1 MKNQN
6 YIYLLNKPKGITS
19 FAALFGIK
27 KELDKTTKVG
37 HTGTLDPF
45 ATGLFL
51 VLTGRAT
58 RFVQDFDFA
67 KVYTGEFEVGYE
79 TDTLDLTGNII
90 GKTDKTLE
98 LKKANQTIVKYLK
111 SGFLQ
116 TPPIYSAKKING
128 KKACVLARR
137 GESPQLKSELK
148 KIYALE
154 LKQVAPDKFTFI
166 CKAEAGTYVRSLI
179 SALCKENS
187 TLATLTKLNRTAVG
201 EFTLPEIQAG
211 EFIKIE
217 LFDWL
222 KTKYDFIELSE
233 FSTKLIENGA
243 TISFKHVSVKK
254 DFIATKLG
262 QPVALVKYNSDKNE
276 YKPRVI

>member
-1 MKNQN
+1 MESQN

-27 KELDKTTKVG
+27 KELKKTTKVG

-45 ATGLFL
+45 ATGLLL
-51 VLTGRAT
+51 VLTSRAT

-67 KVYTGEFEVGYE
+67 KVYSGEFEVGYE
-79 TDTLDLTGNII
+79 TDSLDLTGKVI
-90 GKTDKTLE
+90 GKTDKTLDI
-98 LKKANQTIVKYLK
+98 KKANQTINKYLK
-111 SGFLQ
+111 TGFLQ

-128 KKACVLARR
+128 QKACDLARQ
-137 GESPQLKSELK
+137 GKSLVLKPELK

-154 LKQVAPDKFTFI
+154 VKQVSPTTFTFT
-166 CKAEAGTYVRSLI
+166 CKVEAGTYVRSLI
-179 SALCKENS
+179 SSLCKENS

-201 EFTLPEIQAG
+201 EFTLPEIPPG

-217 LFDWL
+217 LFEWL

-243 TISFKHVSVKK
+243 TISFKHIDVKK
-254 DFIATKLG
+254 DFIATKAG
-262 QPVALVKYNSDKNE
+262 KPIALVKYISDKNE

>member
-1 MKNQN
+1 MNSQN

-27 KELDKTTKVG
+27 KELGGTAKVG

-45 ATGLFL
+45 ATGLLL

-79 TDTLDLTGNII
+79 TDTLDLTGKVI

-98 LKKANQTIVKYLK
+98 IKKANQTIGKYLK
-111 SGFLQ
+111 TGFLQ
-116 TPPIYSAKKING
+116 TPPVYSAKKING
-128 KKACVLARR
+128 QKACDLARQ
-137 GESPQLKSELK
+137 GKYPALKSELK

-154 LKQVAPDKFTFI
+154 VKQVSSSTFTFS
-166 CKAEAGTYVRSLI
+166 CKVEAGTYVRSLI
-179 SALCKENS
+179 SALCKANS
-187 TLATLTKLNRTAVG
+187 TLATLTKLNRTAAG
-201 EFTLPEIQAG
+201 EFILPEIQPG

-222 KTKYDFIELSE
+222 KSKYDFIELSE

-243 TISFKHVSVKK
+243 SISFKHVDVKK
-254 DFIATKLG
+254 DFIATKAG
-262 QPVALVKYNSDKNE
+262 KPIALVKYISDKNE

>member
-45 ATGLFL
+45 ATGLLL

-67 KVYTGEFEVGYE
+67 KVYNGEFEVGYE
-79 TDTLDLTGNII
+79 TDTLDLTGKVIA
-90 GKTDKTLE
+90 KTDKTID
-98 LKKANQTIVKYLK
+98 LKKVNQTIEKYLK

-128 KKACVLARR
+128 KKACDLARQ
-137 GESPQLKSELK
+137 GEYPQLKSELK
-148 KIYALE
+148 KIYAFE
-154 LKQVAPDKFTFI
+154 LKQVAPTKFTFI
-166 CKAEAGTYVRSLI
+166 CKVEAGTYVRSLI

-211 EFIKIE
+211 EFVKIE

-243 TISFKHVSVKK
+243 TISFKHVDAKK
-254 DFIATKLG
+254 DFIATKAG
-262 QPVALVKYNSDKNE
+262 KPIALVKYYSDKNE

>member
-1 MKNQN
+1 MESQN

-27 KELDKTTKVG
+27 KELRKTTKVG

-45 ATGLFL
+45 ATGLLL

-79 TDTLDLTGNII
+79 TDSLDLTGKVVD
-90 GKTDKTLE
+90 KTDKTLDI
-98 LKKANQTIVKYLK
+98 KKANQTIKKYLK
-111 SGFLQ
+111 TGFLQ

-128 KKACVLARR
+128 QKACNLARQ
-137 GESPQLKSELK
+137 GKTLVLKSELK

-154 LKQVAPDKFTFI
+154 VKQVSPSTFTFT
-166 CKAEAGTYVRSLI
+166 CKVESGTYVRSLI

-187 TLATLTKLNRTAVG
+187 TLANLTKLNRSEVG
-201 EFTLPEIQAG
+201 EFTLPEIPPG

-217 LFDWL
+217 LFEWL

-243 TISFKHVSVKK
+243 TISFKHIDVKK
-254 DFIATKLG
+254 DFIATKAG
-262 QPVALVKYNSDKNE
+262 KPIALVKYISDKNE

>member
-45 ATGLFL
+45 ATGLLL

-58 RFVQDFDFA
+58 RFVQDFDFV
-67 KVYTGEFEVGYE
+67 KVYTGEFELGYE
-79 TDTLDLTGNII
+79 TDTLDLTGKVIE
-90 GKTDKTLE
+90 KTNKTLN
-98 LKKANQTIVKYLK
+98 LKKANQTIHKYLK

-128 KKACVLARR
+128 KKACDLARQ
-137 GESPQLKSELK
+137 GESPILNSELK
-148 KIYALE
+148 KIYSLE
-154 LKQVAPDKFTFI
+154 LKQISPSTFTFT
-166 CKAEAGTYVRSLI
+166 CKVEAGTYVRSLI
-179 SALCKENS
+179 YELCKENS
-187 TLATLTKLNRTAVG
+187 TLATLTKLNRVVVG
-201 EFTLPEIQAG
+201 EFALPEIEPG
-211 EFIKIE
+211 KFIKME
-217 LFDWL
+217 LFEWL

-243 TISFKHVSVKK
+243 TISFKHVNVKK
-254 DFIATKLG
+254 DFIATKAG
-262 QPVALVKYNSDKNE
+262 KPIALVKYISDKNE

>member
-45 ATGLFL
+45 ATGLLL

-58 RFVQDFDFA
+58 RFVQDFDFV
-67 KVYTGEFEVGYE
+67 KVYTGEFELGYE
-79 TDTLDLTGNII
+79 TDTLDLTGKVIE
-90 GKTDKTLE
+90 KTNKTLD
-98 LKKANQTIVKYLK
+98 LKKANQTIHKYLK
-111 SGFLQ
+111 FGFLQ

-128 KKACVLARR
+128 KKACDLARQ
-137 GESPQLKSELK
+137 GESPILKSELK
-148 KIYALE
+148 KIYSLE
-154 LKQVAPDKFTFI
+154 LKQISPSTFTFT
-166 CKAEAGTYVRSLI
+166 CKVEAGTYVRSLI

-187 TLATLTKLNRTAVG
+187 TLATLTKLNRLAVG
-201 EFTLPEIQAG
+201 EFTLPEIEPG
-211 EFIKIE
+211 KFIKME
-217 LFDWL
+217 LFEWL

-243 TISFKHVSVKK
+243 NISFKHVDVKK
-254 DFIATKLG
+254 DFIATKAG
-262 QPVALVKYNSDKNE
+262 KPIALVKYISDKNE

>member
-45 ATGLFL
+45 ATGLLL

-58 RFVQDFDFA
+58 RFVQDFDFV
-67 KVYTGEFEVGYE
+67 KVYTGEFELGYE
-79 TDTLDLTGNII
+79 TDSLDLTGKVIE
-90 GKTDKTLE
+90 KTNKTLD
-98 LKKANQTIVKYLK
+98 LKKANQTIHKYLK

-128 KKACVLARR
+128 KKACDLARQ
-137 GESPQLKSELK
+137 GESPILKSELK
-148 KIYALE
+148 KIYSLE
-154 LKQVAPDKFTFI
+154 LKQISPSTFEFT
-166 CKAEAGTYVRSLI
+166 CKVEAGTYVRSLI
-179 SALCKENS
+179 SELCKENS
-187 TLATLTKLNRTAVG
+187 TLATLTKLNRLAVG
-201 EFTLPEIQAG
+201 EFTLPEIEPG
-211 EFIKIE
+211 KFIKME
-217 LFDWL
+217 LFEWL

-243 TISFKHVSVKK
+243 TISFKHIDVKK
-254 DFIATKLG
+254 DFIATKAG
-262 QPVALVKYNSDKNE
+262 KPIALVKYISDKNE
-276 YKPRVI
+276 YKPRII

>member
-6 YIYLLNKPKGITS
+6 YIYLLNKPRGITS

-45 ATGLFL
+45 ATGLLL

-58 RFVQDFDFA
+58 RFVQDFDFV
-67 KVYTGEFEVGYE
+67 KVYTGEFELGYE
-79 TDTLDLTGNII
+79 TDTLDLTGKVIE
-90 GKTDKTLE
+90 KTNKTLD
-98 LKKANQTIVKYLK
+98 LKKANQTIHKYLK

-128 KKACVLARR
+128 KKACDLARQ
-137 GESPQLKSELK
+137 GESPILKSELK
-148 KIYALE
+148 KIYSLE
-154 LKQVAPDKFTFI
+154 LKQISPSTFTFT
-166 CKAEAGTYVRSLI
+166 CKVEAGTYVRSLI

-187 TLATLTKLNRTAVG
+187 TLATLTKLNRLAVG
-201 EFTLPEIQAG
+201 EFTLPEIEPG
-211 EFIKIE
+211 KFIKME
-217 LFDWL
+217 LFEWL

-243 TISFKHVSVKK
+243 TISFKHVDVKK
-254 DFIATKLG
+254 DFIATNAGK
-262 QPVALVKYNSDKNE
+262 PIALVKYISDKNE

>member
-45 ATGLFL
+45 ATGLLL

-79 TDTLDLTGNII
+79 TDTLDLTGKVI
-90 GKTDKTLE
+90 GKIDKTLD
-98 LKKANQTIVKYLK
+98 LKKANQTIEKYLK

-128 KKACVLARR
+128 KKACDLARQ
-137 GESPQLKSELK
+137 GELPILKSELK
-148 KIYALE
+148 KIYSLE
-154 LKQVAPDKFTFI
+154 LKQISPSTFTFT
-166 CKAEAGTYVRSLI
+166 CKVEAGTYVRSLI
-179 SALCKENS
+179 SELCKENS
-187 TLATLTKLNRTAVG
+187 TLATLTKLNRVVVG
-201 EFTLPEIQAG
+201 EFTLPEIEPG
-211 EFIKIE
+211 KFIKME
-217 LFDWL
+217 LFEWL

-243 TISFKHVSVKK
+243 TISFKHVDVKK
-254 DFIATKLG
+254 DFIATKAG
-262 QPVALVKYNSDKNE
+262 KPIALVKYISDKNE

>member
-1 MKNQN
+1 MKKQN

-19 FAALFGIK
+19 FAALFDIK

-45 ATGLFL
+45 ATGLLL

-67 KVYTGEFEVGYE
+67 KMYTGEFEVGYE
-79 TDTLDLTGNII
+79 TDTLDLTGKVIE
-90 GKTDKTLE
+90 KTDKTLD
-98 LKKANQTIVKYLK
+98 LKKVNQTIDKYIK

-128 KKACVLARR
+128 KKACDLARQ
-137 GESPQLKSELK
+137 GESLLLKSELK
-148 KIYALE
+148 KIYSLE
-154 LKQVAPDKFTFI
+154 LKQVSPSTFTFT
-166 CKAEAGTYVRSLI
+166 CKVESGTYVRSLI
-179 SALCKENS
+179 SSLCKENN
-187 TLATLTKLNRTAVG
+187 TLATLTKLNRTAIG
-201 EFTLPEIQAG
+201 EFTLPVIKEG

-217 LFDWL
+217 LFKL
-222 KTKYDFIELSE
+222 LETKYDFIELSE

-243 TISFKHVSVKK
+243 TISFKHVDVKK
-254 DFIATKLG
+254 DFIATKAG
-262 QPVALVKYNSDKNE
+262 KPIALVKYNSDKNE

>member
-45 ATGLFL
+45 ATGLLL

-79 TDTLDLTGNII
+79 TDTLDLTGKVI
-90 GKTDKTLE
+90 E
-98 LKKANQTIVKYLK
+98 KANQTLDLKEANQTINKYLK
-111 SGFLQ
+111 SGFWQ

-128 KKACVLARR
+128 KKACDLARQ
-137 GESPQLKSELK
+137 GKYPQLKPELK

-154 LKQVAPDKFTFI
+154 LKQIAPDKFAFT
-166 CKAEAGTYVRSLI
+166 CKVEAGTYVRSLI

-201 EFTLPEIQAG
+201 EFTLPEIQEG
-211 EFIKIE
+211 KFTKIE
-217 LFDWL
+217 LFEWL
-222 KTKYDFIELSE
+222 KAKYDFIELSE

-243 TISFKHVSVKK
+243 TISFNHVDVKK
-254 DFIATKLG
+254 DFIATKAG
-262 QPVALVKYNSDKNE
+262 KPIALVKYNSDKNE

>member
-45 ATGLFL
+45 ATGLLL

-58 RFVQDFDFA
+58 RFVQDFDFV
-67 KVYTGEFEVGYE
+67 KVYTGEFELGYE
-79 TDTLDLTGNII
+79 TDTLDLTGKVIE
-90 GKTDKTLE
+90 KTNKTLD
-98 LKKANQTIVKYLK
+98 LKKANQTIHKYLK

-128 KKACVLARR
+128 KKACDLARQ
-137 GESPQLKSELK
+137 GESPILKSELK
-148 KIYALE
+148 KIYSLE
-154 LKQVAPDKFTFI
+154 LKQISPSTFTFT
-166 CKAEAGTYVRSLI
+166 CKVEAGTYVRSLI
-179 SALCKENS
+179 SELCKENS
-187 TLATLTKLNRTAVG
+187 TLATLTKLNRVVVG
-201 EFTLPEIQAG
+201 EFTLPEIEPG
-211 EFIKIE
+211 KFIKME
-217 LFDWL
+217 LFEWL

-243 TISFKHVSVKK
+243 TISFKHVDVKK
-254 DFIATKLG
+254 DFIATKAG
-262 QPVALVKYNSDKNE
+262 KPIALVKYISDKNE

>member
-45 ATGLFL
+45 ATGLLL
-51 VLTGRAT
+51 VLSGRAT

-67 KVYTGEFEVGYE
+67 KVYNGEFEVGYE
-79 TDTLDLTGNII
+79 TDTLDLTGKVIEKANQIL
-90 GKTDKTLE
+90 D
-98 LKKANQTIVKYLK
+98 LKKANQTINKYLK
-111 SGFLQ
+111 SGFWQ

-128 KKACVLARR
+128 KKACDLARQ
-137 GESPQLKSELK
+137 GEYLQLKPELK
-148 KIYALE
+148 KIYALD
-154 LKQVAPDKFTFI
+154 LKQIAPDRFAFT
-166 CKAEAGTYVRSLI
+166 CKVEAGTYVRSLI

-201 EFTLPEIQAG
+201 EFALPEIQAG

-217 LFDWL
+217 LFKWL
-222 KTKYDFIELSE
+222 KAKYDFIELSE
-233 FSTKLIENGA
+233 FSTRLIENGA
-243 TISFKHVSVKK
+243 TISFKHVNVKK
-254 DFIATKLG
+254 DFIATKSG
-262 QPVALVKYNSDKNE
+262 TPIALVKYNSDKNE